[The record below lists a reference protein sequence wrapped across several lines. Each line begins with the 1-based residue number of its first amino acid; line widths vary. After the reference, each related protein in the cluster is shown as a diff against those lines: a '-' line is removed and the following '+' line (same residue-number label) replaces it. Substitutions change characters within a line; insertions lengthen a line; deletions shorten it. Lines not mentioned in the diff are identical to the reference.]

1 MASPVEE
8 YLVELRCALRH
19 DPLLARRVL
28 EEAADHLAEI
38 VAAERRSGMS
48 RREAE
53 EAAVRRFGSAGALA
67 RDLDRFSLP
76 LKALLALATAATVLV
91 AAWLFFVVARVL
103 PARDPAHIPMWRT
116 VAFAFLAY
124 SGLCIAYLIQGPRRT
139 VLRWTVLP
147 LSVAAVGLGAYA
159 VVRMIHVAD
168 VGGHFEGYLV
178 LMGLILAGHG
188 LTAILHTVVAAAI
201 ARRVRSQ

>member
-1 MASPVEE
+1 VEE
-8 YLVELRCALRH
+8 YLNELRRALRH
-19 DPLLARRVL
+19 DPLLARRVI

-48 RREAE
+48 QHEAE
-53 EAAVRRFGSAGALA
+53 EAAVRRFGSAGDLA

-76 LKALLALATAATVLV
+76 LKALFAVATTATVLV
-91 AAWLFFVVARVL
+91 ACWLFFVIARVL
-103 PARDPAHIPMWRT
+103 PSRDPAHIPMWRT
-116 VAFAFLAY
+116 VAFAFLVY
-124 SGLCIAYLIQGPRRT
+124 SGLCISYLIVGPRRT
-139 VLRWTVLP
+139 VLRYTVLV

-159 VVRMIHVAD
+159 IVQMIHVAN

-188 LTAILHTVVAAAI
+188 LTAILYTIITAAI
-201 ARRVRSQ
+201 AKRVRSQ

>member
-1 MASPVEE
+1 MGE
-8 YLVELRCALRH
+8 YLAELRRALRH
-19 DPLLARRVL
+19 DPLLARRVI

-38 VAAERRSGMS
+38 VDAERRNGMS
-48 RREAE
+48 QHEAE

-76 LKALLALATAATVLV
+76 LKALLALATSATVLV
-91 AAWLFFVVARVL
+91 ACWLFFVIARVL
-103 PARDPAHIPMWRT
+103 PARDPTHIPMWRT

-124 SGLCIAYLIQGPRRT
+124 SGLCLTYLVQGPRHAVLRFT
-139 VLRWTVLP
+139 VLL
-147 LSVAAVGLGAYA
+147 LSVVAVALGANA
-159 VVRMIHVAD
+159 IVQMIHVAN

-188 LTAILHTVVAAAI
+188 LTAILYTVITAAI
-201 ARRVRSQ
+201 ARRLRAR